1 MRLTAAVLGLALFAA
16 PAFAEPGAGD
26 GAAVYDAK
34 CKMCHASGMANAPL
48 IEKLATFDNQK
59 ILAAL
64 ADPSPIPMILV
75 SNCPAFSK
83 ARRAPCSPGRAGAR
97 GAGPGWR

>member
-64 ADPSPIPMILV
+64 ADPSPIPMLSLIHI
-75 SNCPAFSK
+75 
-83 ARRAPCSPGRAGAR
+83 
-97 GAGPGWR
+97 